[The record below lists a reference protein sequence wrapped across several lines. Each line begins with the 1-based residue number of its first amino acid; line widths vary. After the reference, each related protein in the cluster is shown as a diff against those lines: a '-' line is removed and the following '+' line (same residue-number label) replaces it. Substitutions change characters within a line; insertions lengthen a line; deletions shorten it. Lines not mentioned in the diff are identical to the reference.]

1 MKKKELFVGIIIGSV
16 LTATGAFAVQYVA
29 TDNPF
34 SVQLNG
40 QNVNI
45 QGYNIEGSTYF
56 KLRDI
61 ADVVGGFTVG
71 FENDT
76 IVLAKDGYTPTQA
89 GGSNEINIKF
99 SPETYHGKS
108 LFVDDNNNYYL
119 KITDAN
125 SIIGMDWMIDVNTA
139 KTKWRLEFFDIS
151 DVEMYN
157 KGQIYALDGSDV
169 FNGQYILVEDF
180 ENIVIPN
187 LSSPKNNPY
196 TKFSIVPDDY
206 E

>member
-1 MKKKELFVGIIIGSV
+1 MKKKELFAGIIIGSL

-34 SVQLNG
+34 PVQLNG
-40 QNVNI
+40 QDVNI
-45 QGYNIEGSTYF
+45 QGYNIEGNTYF

-169 FNGQYILVEDF
+169 FNGQYILVGDF

-196 TKFSIVPDDY
+196 TKFSIAPDDY